1 MPRYLIADAT
11 LIDGTGADARPGHA
25 VLVTEGRIEAVGPT
39 ADVRRLASTGEACEE
54 IDATGQTVMPGL
66 IEGHVHLNFTYPKSS
81 NEIDMKYPP
90 VFIGMAALRHAGQ
103 LLEAGYTGAVSGGS
117 QFAVDVWVK
126 RAIRTGIG
134 RGPRLLACGPEITTT
149 GGAVDWHP
157 SCQKIGGESLGRSSP
172 TAPRT

>member
-1 MPRYLIADAT
+1 M
-11 LIDGTGADARPGHA
+11 GGG
-25 VLVTEGRIEAVGPT
+25 
-39 ADVRRLASTGEACEE
+39 ACEE

-66 IEGHVHLNFTYPKSS
+66 IEGHVHLNFTYPKNS

-90 VFIGMAALRHAGQ
+90 VFIGMTALRHAGQ

-117 QFAVDVWVK
+117 QFAVDAWVK

-149 GGAVDWHP
+149 GGVVDWHP
-157 SCQKIGGESLGRSSP
+157 SCLDRLSSRVMMCRQEGANGSAGP
-172 TAPRT
+172 ARTHSRNP